1 MSNKGRRANYL
12 IDANY
17 TSTYKGSPYIVST
30 NTEIECSMV
39 TQPSALVNTLNAY
52 VEQNDKILSRGAFYY
67 YYAGA
72 GIGRGDFAETR
83 ETVA

>member
-1 MSNKGRRANYL
+1 
-12 IDANY
+12 
-17 TSTYKGSPYIVST
+17 
-30 NTEIECSMV
+30 MV

-83 ETVA
+83 ETVAQIAKDYQEIFMDTNEEENREDELE